1 MTLPDAK
8 RDPDAPTPDEREAR
22 IAELRARRHARAKKI
37 AIRGSLVAGLLTLAL
52 AVFAWWLLTTI
63 GGRDLLLA
71 QIEARLP
78 EGAVFE
84 WGDAEG
90 PASGPL
96 TLRDVR
102 FEFNDVRFRAGRVTL
117 DPALGP
123 LIGRRLRLD
132 ALVVEDA
139 LLVLPERDEPFELP
153 RWPEILPQIE
163 PPIAIQADDIRIDR
177 LRVVR
182 AGEPLID
189 IARVRGG
196 IDAAPGRLGLE
207 RIAIDSDRGRFTV
220 HGDYVPA
227 EQYRMDLTATGVVP
241 HPERRAPLRLGFV
254 ARGDLGHLDAAL
266 VGAAPGPV
274 RATLTLR
281 APPRPGDDDAF
292 DTERARWQ
300 LRADADALD
309 TALLAGADAPSEHPL
324 SLRLRADGIGGAMRA
339 QGELEQGALQAR
351 LRPSRITIAEQVL
364 AFEPLVVDVSGGTV
378 TVRGR
383 GDFGDAGAP
392 GGRELNYAVRAEG
405 LQWGGDTGPAVAADA
420 RFDLTGTQ
428 AAWAVGGTATLA
440 RDGET
445 ATLRLAGR
453 GAGQRLQ
460 LTTLRVDMPTG
471 TLDAGGSLAWGPQL
485 QWDLRAQLAGF
496 DPGYFAPGWDGAV
509 RGLISTEGRALD
521 TGGFEATAA
530 LSELG
535 GRLRGRELGGGAAV
549 SMRGWQGDAE
559 AALVLGDGSLALDGT
574 FALRP
579 RLAWNARAT
588 LDDLDPAL
596 VLDGWDGAVDA
607 RIATRGQARDAAPG
621 APQPLDAAIDVER
634 LGGTLRGR
642 ALAGDARIAIE
653 GLGGDT
659 PARYRGDVDV
669 RIGDSVIDA
678 RGTVG
683 RTLDV
688 DARLAPLQLADLLP
702 DAQGVLRGTLQ
713 LSGPRTAPSIA
724 ADLDGRGIE
733 IGALQAQ
740 SLSAQGRLPW
750 NAGATPGALDV
761 RARGLQV
768 GLPLEDFTVRARG
781 AVEALSLDANA
792 SGEAGA
798 IALEGRLRRTAQAW
812 TGTLAALRL
821 DPEPGAAWALREPAT
836 FRFGGGAFALER
848 ACLAAVDGGGAL
860 CANADWP
867 RRGVDVDGQGLSL
880 ALLEPYLPE
889 RDGRAWQL
897 RGTLAL
903 DAQLRRVG
911 DGWRGQATLRSPGG
925 GVRLGDAAR
934 RELVAY
940 DSLALDA
947 AFTPERLNGT
957 VSAALTD
964 GGRVDARLATG
975 WDATSPLAGALDVD
989 LRDLTWLELLS
1000 PDIVDPRGRISGALT
1015 FDGTRANP
1023 AIGGQARLAAFST
1036 DVPALGLTLEDG
1048 QAQLVAQPDGSALVT
1063 GRVRSGEGV
1072 LRADGRLGL
1081 ASDAA
1086 PLVLQVTGTNV
1097 LAADTR
1103 ELEAVIDPDVR
1114 VTVPREDPISVRGT
1128 VRVPRAEINLERLDR
1143 GVSAS
1148 PDVVVLDPVNGGTGE
1163 LATPV
1168 ALDLTLVL
1176 GEAVELNGFGLAG
1189 GLDGQLR
1196 VRTAPGEEMSA
1207 RGQLEID
1214 GRYAAYG
1221 QRLTITRGRLQWSG
1235 GPVNDPV
1242 LDIRAEREVGEVT
1255 AGVDVRGRASAPR
1268 ASVWSS
1274 EGGSQS
1280 EALAYLALGR
1290 PLSTVT
1296 GEEGQRLNAANA
1308 ALSAGGSLLA
1318 SQLGA
1323 RIGLDDAGTLQTRT
1337 LGGSVFGVGK
1347 YLSPKL
1353 YIGYGVSLL
1362 GTGQVLVLK
1371 YLIGLGFVLEIESSS
1386 VENRASLNY
1395 RIER

>member
-1 MTLPDAK
+1 VTLPDAK
-8 RDPDAPTPDEREAR
+8 HDPNGPTPEEREAR
-22 IAELRARRHARAKKI
+22 IAELRARRHARAKKL
-37 AIRGSLVAGLLTLAL
+37 AIRSSLVAGLLTLAL

-71 QIEARLP
+71 QIQARLP
-78 EGAVFE
+78 EGATFE
-84 WGDAEG
+84 YRAAEG

-96 TLRDVR
+96 TLHDVKFEFGDVR
-102 FEFNDVRFRAGRVTL
+102 FAAERVTL

-139 LLVLPERDEPFELP
+139 LLVLPESKEPFELP

-163 PPIAIQADDIRIDR
+163 PPLAVQADDIRVDD
-177 LRVVR
+177 LRIVR
-182 AGEPLID
+182 AGEPVIT
-189 IARVRGG
+189 IGRMRGG
-196 IDAAPGRLGLE
+196 VDASSGRLHLE
-207 RIAIDSDRGRFTV
+207 RVAIDSSRGRFTV

-227 EQYRMDLTATGVVP
+227 EQYRMDLTATAMIP
-241 HPERRAPLRLGFV
+241 HPERAAPLRLGLV
-254 ARGDLGHLDAAL
+254 ARGDLSHLDAAIA
-266 VGAAPGPV
+266 GAAPGPV

-281 APPRPGDDDAF
+281 APPRPGDDDAA

-300 LRADADALD
+300 LRVDADALD
-309 TALLAGADAPSEHPL
+309 TALLAGADAPSETPL
-324 SLRLRADGIGGAMRA
+324 SLRLRADGVGGTMRA

-351 LRPSRITIAEQVL
+351 LRPSQITIAEQVL
-364 AFEPLVVDVSGGTV
+364 AFEPLVVDVFGGTV

-383 GDFGDAGAP
+383 GDFGDAGEP
-392 GGRELNYAVRAEG
+392 GGRAINYAVRAEG
-405 LQWGGDTGPAVAADA
+405 LEWGGDTGPAIAAGA
-420 RFDLTGTQ
+420 CFDLTGTQ
-428 AAWAVGGTATLA
+428 AAWQVDGTAKLA

-453 GAGQRLQ
+453 GAEQRLQ

-471 TLDAGGSLAWGPQL
+471 TLDVDGSLAWGPQL
-485 QWDLRAQLAGF
+485 QWNLRAQLAGF
-496 DPGYFAPGWDGAV
+496 DPGYFAPAWDGAV
-509 RGLISTEGRALD
+509 RGLLTTEGRALD
-521 TGGFEATAA
+521 AGGYDATAA
-530 LSELG
+530 LRELG
-535 GRLRGRELGGGAAV
+535 GRLRGRALGGEAAFA
-549 SMRGWQGDAE
+549 MRGWQGE
-559 AALVLGDGSLALDGT
+559 AAAALALGDGSLALDGT
-574 FALRP
+574 FALQP
-579 RLAWNARAT
+579 RLEWNANAT
-588 LDDLDPAL
+588 LDDLDPSL

-607 RIATRGQARDAAPG
+607 RIATRGRAQDAPPG

-642 ALAGDARIAIE
+642 ALAGDARVAIE
-653 GLGGDT
+653 GLGGVS

-669 RIGDSVIDA
+669 RIGNSVIDA
-678 RGTVG
+678 EGTIG

-702 DAQGVLRGTLQ
+702 DARGVLRGTLQ

-724 ADLDGRGIE
+724 ADLEGSNIE

-750 NAGATPGALDV
+750 EAGATPGSLDV
-761 RARGLQV
+761 RARGLQA
-768 GLPLEDFTVRARG
+768 GLPLEDFTVQARG
-781 AVEALSLDANA
+781 AVEALSLDARA

-812 TGTLAALRL
+812 AGTLAALRL
-821 DPEPGAAWALREPAT
+821 DPEPGAAWALREPAS
-836 FRFGGGAFALER
+836 FRFGSGAFVLER

-867 RRGVDVDGQGLSL
+867 RRGVDIDGQGLSL

-889 RDGRAWQL
+889 RDDRAWQL
-897 RGTLAL
+897 RGELAL
-903 DAQLRRVG
+903 DAQLRRAG
-911 DGWRGQATLRSPGG
+911 NGWRGQATLRSPGG
-925 GVRLGDAAR
+925 GVGLGDDTR
-934 RELVAY
+934 PELIGY
-940 DSLALDA
+940 DNLALEA
-947 AFTPERLNGT
+947 AFTPERLTGT
-957 VSAALTD
+957 LSTALSG

-975 WDATSPLAGALDVD
+975 WDATSPLAGALDVEV
-989 LRDLTWLELLS
+989 RELTWMELLS

-1015 FDGTRANP
+1015 LAGTRGNP
-1023 AIGGQARLAAFST
+1023 AIGGQAQLANFST
-1036 DVPALGLTLEDG
+1036 NVPALGLTLEEG
-1048 QAQLVAQPDGSALVT
+1048 QARLDAQPDGSALIT
-1063 GRVRSGEGV
+1063 GRVQSGEGV
-1072 LRADGRLGL
+1072 LRVDGRLGL
-1081 ASDAA
+1081 ASGAA
-1086 PLVLQVTGTNV
+1086 PVVARVTGNNV

-1103 ELEAVIDPDVR
+1103 ELEAIIEPDVR
-1114 VTVPREDPISVRGT
+1114 VTVPLEDPITVTGT

-1143 GVSAS
+1143 GVKAS
-1148 PDVVVLDPVNGGTGE
+1148 PDVVVLDPVDGETGE

-1168 ALDLTLVL
+1168 VLDLTLVL
-1176 GEAVELNGFGLAG
+1176 GEDVELNGFGLAG
-1189 GLDGQLR
+1189 GLDGRLR
-1196 VRTAPGEEMSA
+1196 VQTAPGRDMTA
-1207 RGQLEID
+1207 RGQLEVD

-1221 QRLTITRGRLQWSG
+1221 QRLTITRGQLQWSG
-1235 GPVNDPV
+1235 GAVNDPI
-1242 LDIRAEREVGEVT
+1242 LNIRAEREIGDVT

-1268 ASVWSS
+1268 ATVWSS

-1280 EALAYLALGR
+1280 EALSYLALGR

-1296 GEEGQRLNAANA
+1296 GEEGERLNAADA

-1371 YLIGLGFVLEIESSS
+1371 YLIGLGFVLEVESSS
-1386 VENRASLNY
+1386 VENRASVNY